1 MKTETPKIDFVN
13 AATFNDES
21 EAQELKSFLI
31 GEGVDARVQ
40 DESRLQRF
48 WFMSGSKGGI
58 HVQVPKQQLG
68 IVQQIVR
75 EPLSA
80 PYVKKAIHCPSCD
93 SLRVQYP
100 DLSRKSILPT
110 LFFDLFVLL
119 HITKHKYYCED
130 CHFSWPKRGSSAAL
144 LPPTPL
150 VPKHRNS

>member
-13 AATFNDES
+13 IATFDEAS
-21 EAQELKSFLI
+21 SAEALKSFLI
-31 GEGVDARVQ
+31 GEGLDARVQ
-40 DESRLQRF
+40 DETHLQRF
-48 WFMSGSKGGI
+48 WFMALAKAGF
-58 HVQVPKQQLG
+58 HVMIPKQQLG
-68 IVQQIVR
+68 IAQQIVK
-75 EPLSA
+75 EPQSA
-80 PYVKKAIHCPSCD
+80 PYVRKAIHCPSCD

-100 DLSRKSILPT
+100 DLSRKSVLPT

-130 CHFSWPKRGSSAAL
+130 YHFSWPKSGSSAAL